1 MRGHALIA
9 FEAATHIFGN
19 LPRCSTRGM
28 FFTERL
34 MLRGL
39 DPEVDNNIWLQWT
52 NAVPS
57 MMALAVQGPQPW
69 SRERS
74 KQVLESRAKDT
85 DALPWF
91 TICEKPATEGEL
103 PSALGPNDDYF
114 RTADGNARYPAIGFL
129 NIDKAGG
136 NANVNRTVSFGILLA
151 ERHQGNCLLLLR

>member
-1 MRGHALIA
+1 
-9 FEAATHIFGN
+9 
-19 LPRCSTRGM
+19 M

-52 NAVPS
+52 NSVPS
-57 MMALAVQGPQPW
+57 MIVLAMQGPQPW

-74 KQVLESRAKDT
+74 KQVLESRAKYT
-85 DALPWF
+85 DALPWLM
-91 TICEKPATEGEL
+91 ICEKPATEGEL

-114 RTADGNARYPAIGFL
+114 RTADGKARYPSIGFL

-136 NANVNRTVSFGILLA
+136 AADVNRTVSFGVLLD
-151 ERHQGNCLLLLR
+151 ERHQGSHPRLVRREASFATNVVFAWSNR